1 MIDAIK
7 GLVSS
12 KKFWLTII
20 GSAVYAVLVQIG
32 VPEETAF
39 KVLGMFG
46 LNVLGQAYADHGKE
60 AVIAK
65 TKSDLET
72 QTADVSPAQRAA
84 ILREAA
90 GVSDVADLK

>member
-46 LNVLGQAYADHGKE
+46 LNVLGQAYADGGKE
-60 AVIAK
+60 ALK
-65 TKSDLET
+65 EQRRLEAET
-72 QTADVSPAQRAA
+72 RNLTPSKRAA
-84 ILREAA
+84 ALREAA
-90 GVSDVADLK
+90 GVSDEDDLK